1 MASITKR
8 FGGWQTRISYKKRN
22 GKYTTFS
29 KAGFK
34 TKKAAQLY
42 SNSIEDNIALGILP
56 KILTFLQ
63 NTSIVGLKT
72 LKKQKYLNELSIDI

>member
-56 KILTFLQ
+56 NDKKILTFLQ

-72 LKKQKYLNELSIDI
+72 LKSKNI